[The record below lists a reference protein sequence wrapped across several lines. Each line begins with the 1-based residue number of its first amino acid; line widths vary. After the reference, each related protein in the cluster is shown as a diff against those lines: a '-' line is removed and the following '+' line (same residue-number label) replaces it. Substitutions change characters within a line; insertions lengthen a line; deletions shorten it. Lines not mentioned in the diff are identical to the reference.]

1 MGKGRW
7 ALGERGRLKAS
18 RDSRMRRRDA
28 WMGDVGEG
36 SCTRVVRA
44 SRKTGAIPFHSRD
57 GRIELRLPS
66 AILARLA
73 EIILLYSRAGLTLG
87 SNLRFCG
94 ATSSPHAS
102 SPTAS
107 PRIRPSRLGFKQK
120 GPPALLLE
128 SLIGTAGFEPATP

>member
-73 EIILLYSRAGLTLG
+73 EIIRIYSRALPTLG
-87 SNLRFCG
+87 SNLRFCR
-94 ATSSPHAS
+94 P
-102 SPTAS
+102 PTA
-107 PRIRPSRLGFKQK
+107 PDAPSLR
-120 GPPALLLE
+120 
-128 SLIGTAGFEPATP
+128 EPAESGRPA